1 MTLDKERAKKYF
13 QNLFLVAIAD
23 GKLAT
28 EERELLVGVA
38 IRMGLSIR
46 DSSSI
51 MRNIKQE
58 EFHIPDTPEQQMLHL
73 SDIVKVMMIDKE
85 IHEKEYELCL
95 GYALKIGQT
104 EDSLQEIIED
114 SKNQNWYKF
123 KNPYPNH

>member
-1 MTLDKERAKKYF
+1 MKLDKEQAKKYF
-13 QNLFLVAIAD
+13 RNLFLVAIAD

-38 IRMGLSIR
+38 MRMGLSIR
-46 DSSSI
+46 DSSEI
-51 MRNIKQE
+51 MRGIGQV
-58 EFHIPDTPEQQMLHL
+58 EFHIPETSEQQQQHL
-73 SDIVKVMMIDKE
+73 SDIVKTMMIDKV

-95 GYALKIGQT
+95 GYAQKIGKS
-104 EDSLQEIIED
+104 EESLQEIIED

>member
-1 MTLDKERAKKYF
+1 MKLDKEQAKKYF

-23 GKLAT
+23 GVLAT

-38 IRMGLSIR
+38 MRMGLSIR
-46 DSSSI
+46 DSSEI
-51 MRNIKQE
+51 MRGISE
-58 EFHIPDTPEQQMLHL
+58 REFHIPENDEQQLQHL
-73 SDIVKVMMIDKE
+73 SDIVKTMMIDKV

-95 GYALKIGQT
+95 GYTLKIGQT
-104 EDSLQEIIED
+104 EDFLKEVIED

>member
-46 DSSSI
+46 DSATI
-51 MRNIKQE
+51 MRNITQD
-58 EFHIPDTPEQQMLHL
+58 EFHIPDTEEQQMLHL

-95 GYALKIGQT
+95 GYAIKIGQS
-104 EDSLQEIIED
+104 EAMLQEIIED